1 MFGKAFEILSC
12 HYNMTV
18 QNRCH
23 KNHTAKLSL
32 QKLKEIPFI
41 NQ

>member
-23 KNHTAKLSL
+23 KIH
-32 QKLKEIPFI
+32 KERALFMEKTS
-41 NQ
+41 NVKY